1 MTSPFDTLDAAR
13 RLRDAGV
20 EDRAADAIVDL
31 VQSAARMPD
40 ISDLA
45 TKDDL
50 NQASLATKSDINALA
65 LATKSDINELA
76 RTTKSDLNELALA
89 TKSDISELARTTKSD
104 INQLALTTKADMQ
117 ALRLE
122 LKGDIAALETR
133 FSEKLRIQGWALMG
147 GMATL
152 ITIYTALIKLLP

>member
-1 MTSPFDTLDAAR
+1 MTSPFDTLDASR

-20 EDRAADAIVDL
+20 EPRAADAIVDL

-45 TKDDL
+45 TK
-50 NQASLATKSDINALA
+50 
-65 LATKSDINELA
+65 
-76 RTTKSDLNELALA
+76 SDL
-89 TKSDISELARTTKSD
+89 
-104 INQLALTTKADMQ
+104 NQLALTTKGDMQ

-122 LKGDIAALETR
+122 LKGDINALETR
-133 FSEKLRIQGWALMG
+133 FSEKLRLQGWALMG
-147 GMATL
+147 GMAAL

>member
-1 MTSPFDTLDAAR
+1 MTSPFDTVSAAK

-20 EDRAADAIVDL
+20 EERAAEAIVDL
-31 VQSAARMPD
+31 VQWAARMPD

-45 TKDDL
+45 
-50 NQASLATKSDINALA
+50 
-65 LATKSDINELA
+65 
-76 RTTKSDLNELALA
+76 TKSDLNELALA
-89 TKSDISELARTTKSD
+89 TKSEFDKMTAQMATKSELKSE
-104 INQLALTTKADMQ
+104 IH

-133 FSEKLRIQGWALMG
+133 FSQKLRVQGWALMG

>member
-1 MTSPFDTLDAAR
+1 MTSPFDTLDASK

-20 EDRAADAIVDL
+20 EERAADAIVDL

-50 NQASLATKSDINALA
+50 NQASLATKSDLNALA
-65 LATKSDINELA
+65 LATKSDL
-76 RTTKSDLNELALA
+76 
-89 TKSDISELARTTKSD
+89 
-104 INQLALTTKADMQ
+104 NQLALTTKADMQ

-133 FSEKLRIQGWALMG
+133 FSEKLRTQGWALMG
-147 GMATL
+147 GMAML

>member
-1 MTSPFDTLDAAR
+1 MTSPFDTLEASK

-20 EDRAADAIVDL
+20 EERAADAIVDL

-50 NQASLATKSDINALA
+50 NQLA
-65 LATKSDINELA
+65 LATKA
-76 RTTKSDLNELALA
+76 AL
-89 TKSDISELARTTKSD
+89 
-104 INQLALTTKADMQ
+104 Q

-122 LKGDIAALETR
+122 LKGDIIALEGR
-133 FSEKLRIQGWALMG
+133 FSEKLRLQGWALMG
-147 GMATL
+147 GMAAL
-152 ITIYTALIKLLP
+152 ITLYTALIKLLP

>member
-20 EDRAADAIVDL
+20 EERAADAIVDL

-45 TKDDL
+45 TK
-50 NQASLATKSDINALA
+50 
-65 LATKSDINELA
+65 
-76 RTTKSDLNELALA
+76 SDL
-89 TKSDISELARTTKSD
+89 
-104 INQLALTTKADMQ
+104 NQLALATKADMQ

-122 LKGDIAALETR
+122 LKGDINALETR
-133 FSEKLRIQGWALMG
+133 FSEKLRLQGWALMG
-147 GMATL
+147 GMAAL

>member
-1 MTSPFDTLDAAR
+1 MTSPFDTMSAAK

-20 EDRAADAIVDL
+20 EERAAEAIVDL

-45 TKDDL
+45 TK
-50 NQASLATKSDINALA
+50 
-65 LATKSDINELA
+65 
-76 RTTKSDLNELALA
+76 SDLNELALTTKSEFDKMTAQMA
-89 TKSDISELARTTKSD
+89 TKSELKSE
-104 INQLALTTKADMQ
+104 IH

-133 FSEKLRIQGWALMG
+133 FSEKLRVQGWALMG
-147 GMATL
+147 GMAAL

>member
-45 TKDDL
+45 TK
-50 NQASLATKSDINALA
+50 
-65 LATKSDINELA
+65 
-76 RTTKSDLNELALA
+76 SDL
-89 TKSDISELARTTKSD
+89 
-104 INQLALTTKADMQ
+104 NQLALATKADMQ

-122 LKGDIAALETR
+122 LKGDINALETR
-133 FSEKLRIQGWALMG
+133 FSEKLRLQGWALMG
-147 GMATL
+147 GMAAL